1 MRGELELFYA
11 APSPFVRKV
20 CIVASELGCELKL
33 TSASTSPVAPNREV
47 IAANPLG
54 KIPALRLPNGE
65 ILYDSA
71 VICHYLGEGSSLY
84 PEGHALWRALRR
96 QALADGLI
104 DAALLIRYEE
114 TLRPAPLRWDSWVD
128 AQMGKIVGALDTM
141 EADLAHTDG
150 LDIGDI
156 ATGCATAYLDYRFPD
171 LDWRSGHPRLRAHNE
186 TMSSRPSFEGTAPT

>member
-1 MRGELELFYA
+1 MRGELELFHA

-33 TSASTSPVAPNREV
+33 TSVSTSPVAPNSEV
-47 IAANPLG
+47 VAANPLG

-65 ILYDSA
+65 VLYDSA
-71 VICHYLGEGSSLY
+71 VICHYLGEGSALY

-114 TLRPAPLRWDSWVD
+114 ALRPAPLRWDSWVRG
-128 AQMGKIVGALDTM
+128 QMEKIGRALDVM
-141 EADLAHTDG
+141 EADLAHTEG
-150 LDIGDI
+150 FDIGDI
-156 ATGCATAYLDYRFPD
+156 ATGCATSYLDFRFPD
-171 LDWRSGHPRLRAHNE
+171 LEWRCGRPRLRAHHE
-186 TMSSRPSFEGTAPT
+186 TVTCRPSFKGTAPA